1 MNEISSPPKD
11 IPSGE
16 KRDLSNSEGSIV
28 LDKQPILEDKIK
40 EQVSSS
46 FKSKKAYIEDVDEIY
61 DDQVNARQT
70 KRKSSRL
77 MALGLDD
84 ISPKK

>member
-1 MNEISSPPKD
+1 
-11 IPSGE
+11 
-16 KRDLSNSEGSIV
+16 
-28 LDKQPILEDKIK
+28 
-40 EQVSSS
+40 
-46 FKSKKAYIEDVDEIY
+46 VDEIY